1 MVTASPRRILLRMVL
16 VGVAGKKG
24 NLRFVNGDCLMR
36 FGPEQGLTFQAGESN
51 PVLQLGN
58 TTRTLEGF
66 LLD

>member
-1 MVTASPRRILLRMVL
+1 MVL